1 MDFTK
6 AQLEAICCRGS
17 SVLVSAGAGSG
28 KTRVL
33 TERLME
39 YIDPQQSDA
48 RPEDIDRFL
57 VITFTRAAAGELR
70 ARITDAIA
78 ARLRSDPHNAHLRRQ
93 ILLCRNAQIG
103 TIHSFCASILREY
116 AGVLGIS
123 PAFRIL
129 EEEKSERLR
138 ASALERVLDRR
149 YETGAEDFLN
159 LADRVGAGRDDT
171 RLADLILKLHA
182 AMQSHAR
189 PERWAEDQAAQ
200 FSADHADVGET
211 PWGRELLEDAKSE
224 VSFWRSRMEEALS
237 DMQAESAVC
246 RAYEKSFAETALA
259 LRTLCDRLG
268 QGWDDAAACFPIPF
282 PRIYGIRNNPA
293 PELASELKG
302 TREQCKKA
310 MEKMAELFSS
320 PSSQILSDLRDTA
333 GDMRTLL
340 SVVLDLE
347 DEFRR
352 AKTRANALDFSDL
365 EHLAIRLLTREDG
378 SASEAAE
385 EIAARFT
392 EVMVDEYQDVSRVQ
406 DLIFRAV
413 SRGGENLFFV
423 GDLKQS
429 IYRFRLADPEIFNE
443 KSRLYSETGSR
454 ERVIRLQ
461 ENFRSAPEILNAV
474 NAVFCRCMTERL
486 GSLEYGPADMLIPGL
501 PGTANRPVPELLLL
515 PREEAENTDLEAE
528 AFQTARE
535 ILSLVQGGTVRD
547 GDKER
552 PVHFGDVAI
561 LLRSANAVGGVFRRV
576 LISQG
581 IPVSAG
587 AGSDFYSSMEV
598 SMVFSMLSVM
608 DNPHRDIP
616 LLSLLSSP
624 AYGFSAEKLSLIR
637 AARPDTDFYTALCAS
652 DDSDAQRF
660 VARLRLLRDDAPD
673 LNAAGLIDRVI
684 EELDLYALAAAM
696 PDGEQRLQRLLDLSA
711 MAETFGK
718 SGEYGLHRFVTWL
731 RNLEK
736 KSQDPESCS
745 DSSDAVKI
753 LSIHRSKGLEF
764 PVVFVCGL
772 GRSFNRQ
779 DLREAVLIHPELGL
793 GPKRTDPERRVEYPT
808 ALRRAIARRLTRD
821 MLSEEM
827 RLLYVAMTRAKDRL
841 FLTACVRKIDE
852 QLEQADRLRA
862 WSKIPAP
869 LLENS
874 SNALPWLLP
883 TALDGTALR
892 YRICTASE
900 MGPASG
906 ENVEFR
912 REEADQTL
920 VALLDRNLNFE
931 YPWRRAEQLPSKL
944 TATALKAPDPDAL
957 PLYAVPDEASG
968 QPEKTAA
975 ASARSENPLI
985 RFHRDFPEPDL
996 SRSEISAAERGT
1008 ATHLVLQQIDLSRTG
1023 TADEIRQEI
1032 SRMVQAHFLTREE
1045 AEAVDPEKIRL
1056 FFSSDIGQRIR
1067 RAEKLWREFRFSLM
1081 NDIRELLPGE
1091 SDEERVLLQGVIDCF
1106 FLENGGLV
1114 LLDYKT
1120 DRVEKEEEIRCRAE
1134 HYRPQLETYARALN
1148 RIFGLPVKEKLLYF
1162 LRPGTKVIL
1171 P

>member
-1 MDFTK
+1 MDFTN

-39 YIDPQQSDA
+39 YMDPQHSDA

-103 TIHSFCASILREY
+103 TIHSFCASVLREY
-116 AGVLGIS
+116 AGLLGIS

-138 ASALERVLDRR
+138 AAALDRVLDRR

-211 PWGRELLEDAKSE
+211 PWGGELLEDAKSE

-237 DMQAESAVC
+237 DMQDESAVS
-246 RAYEKSFAETALA
+246 RSYEKSFSETAQA
-259 LRTLCDRLG
+259 LRTLCARLG

-282 PRIYGIRNNPA
+282 PRISGIRNNPA

-333 GDMRTLL
+333 GEMRTLL

-406 DLIFRAV
+406 DRIFRAV

-461 ENFRSAPEILNAV
+461 ENFRSTPEILNAV

-501 PGTANRPVPELLLL
+501 PGTADRPVPELLLL

-535 ILSLVQGGTVRD
+535 ILSLVQGGTVPD
-547 GDKER
+547 GDTER

-576 LISQG
+576 LLSQG

-624 AYGFSAEKLSLIR
+624 AYGFSGLL
-637 AARPDTDFYTALCAS
+637 YCA
-652 DDSDAQRF
+652 
-660 VARLRLLRDDAPD
+660 LRD
-673 LNAAGLIDRVI
+673 R
-684 EELDLYALAAAM
+684 
-696 PDGEQRLQRLLDLSA
+696 
-711 MAETFGK
+711 
-718 SGEYGLHRFVTWL
+718 
-731 RNLEK
+731 
-736 KSQDPESCS
+736 
-745 DSSDAVKI
+745 
-753 LSIHRSKGLEF
+753 
-764 PVVFVCGL
+764 
-772 GRSFNRQ
+772 
-779 DLREAVLIHPELGL
+779 
-793 GPKRTDPERRVEYPT
+793 
-808 ALRRAIARRLTRD
+808 
-821 MLSEEM
+821 
-827 RLLYVAMTRAKDRL
+827 
-841 FLTACVRKIDE
+841 
-852 QLEQADRLRA
+852 
-862 WSKIPAP
+862 
-869 LLENS
+869 
-874 SNALPWLLP
+874 
-883 TALDGTALR
+883 
-892 YRICTASE
+892 
-900 MGPASG
+900 
-906 ENVEFR
+906 
-912 REEADQTL
+912 
-920 VALLDRNLNFE
+920 
-931 YPWRRAEQLPSKL
+931 
-944 TATALKAPDPDAL
+944 
-957 PLYAVPDEASG
+957 
-968 QPEKTAA
+968 
-975 ASARSENPLI
+975 
-985 RFHRDFPEPDL
+985 
-996 SRSEISAAERGT
+996 
-1008 ATHLVLQQIDLSRTG
+1008 
-1023 TADEIRQEI
+1023 
-1032 SRMVQAHFLTREE
+1032 
-1045 AEAVDPEKIRL
+1045 
-1056 FFSSDIGQRIR
+1056 
-1067 RAEKLWREFRFSLM
+1067 
-1081 NDIRELLPGE
+1081 
-1091 SDEERVLLQGVIDCF
+1091 
-1106 FLENGGLV
+1106 
-1114 LLDYKT
+1114 
-1120 DRVEKEEEIRCRAE
+1120 
-1134 HYRPQLETYARALN
+1134 
-1148 RIFGLPVKEKLLYF
+1148 
-1162 LRPGTKVIL
+1162 
-1171 P
+1171 

>member
-1 MDFTK
+1 MDFTN

-39 YIDPQQSDA
+39 YMDPQHSDA

-78 ARLRSDPHNAHLRRQ
+78 TRLRSNPHNAHLRRQ

-138 ASALERVLDRR
+138 AAALERVLDRC

-171 RLADLILKLHA
+171 RLAELILKLHA

-189 PERWAEDQAAQ
+189 PECWAEDQAAQ
-200 FSADHADVGET
+200 FSAEHADVGKT

-224 VSFWRSRMEEALS
+224 VSFWCSRMEEAFS
-237 DMQAESAVC
+237 DMQAETAVC
-246 RAYEKSFAETALA
+246 RAYEKSFAETAQA
-259 LRTLCDRLG
+259 LRTLCARLG

-282 PRIYGIRNNPA
+282 PRISGIRNNPA

-320 PSSQILSDLRDTA
+320 PSSQILSDLQDTA

-352 AKTRANALDFSDL
+352 AKNRANALDFSDL

-406 DLIFRAV
+406 DRIFRAV

-576 LISQG
+576 LLSQG
-581 IPVSAG
+581 AAFCSPRASR
-587 AGSDFYSSMEV
+587 
-598 SMVFSMLSVM
+598 SV
-608 DNPHRDIP
+608 PERAATSTAAWRSP
-616 LLSLLSSP
+616 WSSP
-624 AYGFSAEKLSLIR
+624 CCLSWTTPI
-637 AARPDTDFYTALCAS
+637 
-652 DDSDAQRF
+652 
-660 VARLRLLRDDAPD
+660 
-673 LNAAGLIDRVI
+673 G
-684 EELDLYALAAAM
+684 
-696 PDGEQRLQRLLDLSA
+696 
-711 MAETFGK
+711 TF
-718 SGEYGLHRFVTWL
+718 R
-731 RNLEK
+731 
-736 KSQDPESCS
+736 C
-745 DSSDAVKI
+745 
-753 LSIHRSKGLEF
+753 
-764 PVVFVCGL
+764 
-772 GRSFNRQ
+772 
-779 DLREAVLIHPELGL
+779 
-793 GPKRTDPERRVEYPT
+793 
-808 ALRRAIARRLTRD
+808 
-821 MLSEEM
+821 
-827 RLLYVAMTRAKDRL
+827 
-841 FLTACVRKIDE
+841 
-852 QLEQADRLRA
+852 
-862 WSKIPAP
+862 
-869 LLENS
+869 
-874 SNALPWLLP
+874 
-883 TALDGTALR
+883 
-892 YRICTASE
+892 
-900 MGPASG
+900 
-906 ENVEFR
+906 
-912 REEADQTL
+912 
-920 VALLDRNLNFE
+920 
-931 YPWRRAEQLPSKL
+931 
-944 TATALKAPDPDAL
+944 
-957 PLYAVPDEASG
+957 
-968 QPEKTAA
+968 
-975 ASARSENPLI
+975 
-985 RFHRDFPEPDL
+985 
-996 SRSEISAAERGT
+996 SRS
-1008 ATHLVLQQIDLSRTG
+1008 
-1023 TADEIRQEI
+1023 
-1032 SRMVQAHFLTREE
+1032 
-1045 AEAVDPEKIRL
+1045 
-1056 FFSSDIGQRIR
+1056 
-1067 RAEKLWREFRFSLM
+1067 
-1081 NDIRELLPGE
+1081 
-1091 SDEERVLLQGVIDCF
+1091 
-1106 FLENGGLV
+1106 
-1114 LLDYKT
+1114 
-1120 DRVEKEEEIRCRAE
+1120 
-1134 HYRPQLETYARALN
+1134 
-1148 RIFGLPVKEKLLYF
+1148 
-1162 LRPGTKVIL
+1162 
-1171 P
+1171 